1 VIVYRNCD
9 PRFPFLWE
17 IAGQPASRWNAAGDG
32 PVQYL
37 ADTPAGAWA
46 EFVRQEEITD
56 PEDLDGI
63 NRALWAVDIG
73 DEPLTPIAL
82 PAAIATGDPE
92 STYPQCQ
99 AHADTLRSAGAA
111 GLSAPSAAL
120 QPGQA
125 AGYRVEGGYQPG
137 PARDGTVIV
146 LFGRRPKAVGWAIV
160 DNGYPPKDL
169 LGIVRHK

>member
-17 IAGQPASRWNAAGDG
+17 IADQPASRWNAAGDG

-46 EFVRQEEITD
+46 EFVRQEEIID
-56 PEDLDGI
+56 PEDLGGI
-63 NRALWAVDIG
+63 KRAIWAVDIG
-73 DEPLTPIAL
+73 DEPLTPITL
-82 PAAIATGDPE
+82 PATISTGDPD
-92 STYPQCQ
+92 STYPECQ
-99 AHADTLRSAGAA
+99 VHADALRSSGAT

-125 AGYRVEGGYQPG
+125 AGYRVEEGYQLG
-137 PARDGTVIV
+137 PARDGIVIV
-146 LFGRRPKAVGWAIV
+146 LFGRRPEAVGWAIV
-160 DNGYPPKDL
+160 DDGHPSMDV
-169 LGIVRHK
+169 LGIVRYN